1 MALPR
6 HHRPRLAADAAT
18 AAAVTAAL
26 RAHGAAIA
34 PQVAA
39 PAPEVVNS
47 ALHVLAEDARYA
59 TSAGGAAIA
68 LEDGDGMVCRAAAG
82 VLSPGLGW
90 RLDTKAGFSGE
101 CVRSAQLL
109 LCDDAEHDPR
119 VDPDVCRQLGIR
131 SILAAPI
138 LHAGRVAGIIEL
150 FSERPRAFTAQH
162 AERLANLAAEAAT
175 VAFGEP
181 MALSASVTAPLAGI
195 AQPWPGV
202 RPAKAADPIPAA
214 TAAVEQPVVAA
225 PAVAASVTATPS
237 VAPPPAAS
245 PASAATANVARAEVK
260 VAPEPVTRAAAAVVA
275 PTQSE
280 TSALPAR
287 SEPAQ
292 AAVFPPTERT
302 IATQTA
308 KVTAATQPLPAP
320 PVLPTWVAEDPSLY
334 HLPLVSPRLN
344 RRIALLVALAAIL
357 VCGSVLWRYSRR
369 TAIAGPAVT
378 VSVATP
384 EPAQPTV
391 AERTPADTLPRTPLV
406 PTKPAT
412 RSSRSSVLSA
422 TKAKAAM
429 SDSGRASQPQA
440 PPTNDRKVES
450 IDTGLPTAPQATP
463 AVLAEIMNVPAA
475 RPDLPAVRVSQGVT
489 APVLVRQVTPSYP
502 LAARE
507 MRLQGAVVFDGTVGE
522 DGRVRNLHLVSGH
535 PVLVSAARVAVSEWL
550 YRPSQL
556 NGAPHEAQTRITVNF
571 VLPR

>member
-90 RLDTKAGFSGE
+90 RLDTKTGFSGE

-138 LHAGRVAGIIEL
+138 LHAGRVAGIVEL

-181 MALSASVTAPLAGI
+181 MALSAPVTAPLAGI

-214 TAAVEQPVVAA
+214 TAAVAQPVVPA
-225 PAVAASVTATPS
+225 PAVAGSVTAPPS
-237 VAPPPAAS
+237 VAPPRAVS
-245 PASAATANVARAEVK
+245 PASDATANAVRAEVK
-260 VAPEPVTRAAAAVVA
+260 VPPEPVTRAAAAVLA
-275 PTQSE
+275 PNQSE

-292 AAVFPPTERT
+292 AAVFPSTERT
-302 IATQTA
+302 FATQTP

-320 PVLPTWVAEDPSLY
+320 PVLPTWVAEDKSLY
-334 HLPLVSPRLN
+334 HLPLESPRLN
-344 RRIALLVALAAIL
+344 RRIALLLALAAIL

-384 EPAQPTV
+384 EPAQAAV

-412 RSSRSSVLSA
+412 RTSRSSVLPP
-422 TKAKAAM
+422 KVNAAM

-440 PPTNDRKVES
+440 LPTNDRKVES
-450 IDTGLPTAPQATP
+450 IDTGLSSAPQATP

-475 RPDLPAVRVSQGVT
+475 RPDLPAVRVSQGAT
-489 APVLVRQVTPSYP
+489 APVLVRQVRPSYP